1 MSRERRTGRT
11 RPVLRCAGALAT
23 AVAILVA
30 TGSAAASQAAPLDK
44 LTLQLRSA
52 AQAEFAGYY
61 AAKSLGYYRDF
72 GLDVVIKPGREG
84 STPEQAVA
92 TGHAQIAVDWLPAL
106 LATRDTGT
114 DLVNIAQVF
123 PRSAMSEITWRSS
136 GIRSI
141 AGLKHK
147 RVGVWC
153 CGNQFELYAA
163 LKKNGVET
171 ADGKSVR
178 LVNQPFNLDGFLHHS
193 LDAAAALSYREIAQV
208 LATRNPSTGRAYSLE
223 DLTIF
228 KLQDEGTGMLED
240 GLVAGRSWLA
250 SNRDAAVRFVAATDR
265 GWIYCERHVAECTEI
280 VHRYGPRL
288 DLDRQRWQL
297 NEINKLI
304 WPSPLGIGVMDP
316 AAFKQTAAITLAYK
330 LIKSRATA
338 KAYDSSLAHEAIAYL
353 KSRAEGIGVR
363 GTHYQPLTVPVTP
376 RSR

>member
-1 MSRERRTGRT
+1 
-11 RPVLRCAGALAT
+11 V
-23 AVAILVA
+23 
-30 TGSAAASQAAPLDK
+30 
-44 LTLQLRSA
+44 
-52 AQAEFAGYY
+52 
-61 AAKSLGYYRDF
+61 
-72 GLDVVIKPGREG
+72 
-84 STPEQAVA
+84 
-92 TGHAQIAVDWLPAL
+92 
-106 LATRDTGT
+106 
-114 DLVNIAQVF
+114 
-123 PRSAMSEITWRSS
+123 
-136 GIRSI
+136 
-141 AGLKHK
+141 
-147 RVGVWC
+147 
-153 CGNQFELYAA
+153 
-163 LKKNGVET
+163 
-171 ADGKSVR
+171 
-178 LVNQPFNLDGFLHHS
+178 
-193 LDAAAALSYREIAQV
+193 QV